1 MRHIDAEDVL
11 HEVAFNVF
19 SKIDF
24 ETTIENIAAY
34 FYRSVKN
41 KITDIVRK
49 PSKTVSLSSFEE
61 AGGVNTL
68 LEMTQNGDE
77 SVEKKLEKI
86 ELKEEIHRALQ
97 LLSPDY
103 RNILIATEFEM
114 KTLQELSDEWQ
125 VPLGTLLSRRH
136 RALAKLQKILENYY
150 VK

>member
-34 FYRSVKN
+34 FYRSVRN
-41 KITDIVRK
+41 KISDIMRK
-49 PSKTVSLSSFEE
+49 PKKTFSLSSFEK
-61 AGGVNTL
+61 GGINTL
-68 LEMTQNGDE
+68 LETTQNCDE
-77 SVEKKLEKI
+77 SVEDKLEKT

-97 LLSPDY
+97 HLSPDY
-103 RNILIATEFEM
+103 RNILIATEFDM
-114 KTLQELSDEWQ
+114 KTLKELSDEWQ